1 MERRKRPTVLTQDV
15 DGAIRVTSMLR
26 HMVSI
31 GVATE
36 ESFQIVLE
44 AVCGRGRLR
53 WKNKDAMVVCAAD
66 EVEKIMQELWQRQDG
81 IVSTETCNLA
91 LRAYA
96 ACSTPRGDRRYAQK
110 AQALLETMEENGIEP
125 SIATYSHLVNAWA
138 WQQGNLENGEC
149 AKNAQLNLD
158 HLEKMNP
165 DDATLLQALDW
176 MLEAWSK
183 TRSDDAPPRAEETLN
198 KMIRIKKKNSECP
211 SSLPNSQSYAN
222 AILACAKSR
231 GDNSAEKAQDM
242 LFQLFEKYEGGDLS
256 LEPNIFAI
264 NGVISAWARIGK
276 TERAEEVL
284 WRANEVR
291 KLCQSLV
298 LDVVTYNSIVHGYLR
313 DGQGEEGIQQMLQI
327 VDYMNKNKADQPSI
341 TPDCFTYHCV
351 LRAWK
356 KSYQPD
362 AATHAVEALEKM
374 HHLWEGGDTSTPPKN
389 VYYNMA
395 INKLAKNRRDVDA
408 RKAMSVFRLLQSS
421 KFCAPDIISYTS
433 VIECL
438 SKSKDPSAA
447 EQSLEL
453 FNEVLQLYQEKEDA
467 ELMPNLRTYTMAI
480 LSLTK
485 NPTIENVVQAR
496 DLLSQ
501 LEERFEETGDPSLK
515 PNTYPYNYVLNCAA
529 SCVGNAG
536 EKLKAF
542 HIATQTYNHLRKSE
556 DIEPDSY
563 TYSFWI
569 KGSNSLLPEGE
580 LRRKCITLSFEQCQ
594 RDGLVNSSVLRRL
607 LAGTPQDVVAD
618 LLDLGSTT
626 SPTSY
631 RQLTMEDLPPQWSRN
646 AR

>member
-1 MERRKRPTVLTQDV
+1 MTHSISYIPVEAYVSSLRTRPSVFRTEYRNRSLYPTTSWHLFSAVSPLRESSSLDDEEPNSTPGKIDASSRFHMDMRRVLKSRSGDDDDTKHDESSMITATTRTTTPVLDVYSPMERRKRPTVLTQDV

-264 NGVISAWARIGK
+264 S
-276 TERAEEVL
+276 
-284 WRANEVR
+284 
-291 KLCQSLV
+291 KL
-298 LDVVTYNSIVHGYLR
+298 
-313 DGQGEEGIQQMLQI
+313 
-327 VDYMNKNKADQPSI
+327 
-341 TPDCFTYHCV
+341 
-351 LRAWK
+351 
-356 KSYQPD
+356 
-362 AATHAVEALEKM
+362 
-374 HHLWEGGDTSTPPKN
+374 
-389 VYYNMA
+389 
-395 INKLAKNRRDVDA
+395 
-408 RKAMSVFRLLQSS
+408 
-421 KFCAPDIISYTS
+421 
-433 VIECL
+433 
-438 SKSKDPSAA
+438 
-447 EQSLEL
+447 
-453 FNEVLQLYQEKEDA
+453 
-467 ELMPNLRTYTMAI
+467 
-480 LSLTK
+480 
-485 NPTIENVVQAR
+485 
-496 DLLSQ
+496 
-501 LEERFEETGDPSLK
+501 
-515 PNTYPYNYVLNCAA
+515 
-529 SCVGNAG
+529 
-536 EKLKAF
+536 
-542 HIATQTYNHLRKSE
+542 
-556 DIEPDSY
+556 
-563 TYSFWI
+563 
-569 KGSNSLLPEGE
+569 
-580 LRRKCITLSFEQCQ
+580 
-594 RDGLVNSSVLRRL
+594 
-607 LAGTPQDVVAD
+607 
-618 LLDLGSTT
+618 
-626 SPTSY
+626 
-631 RQLTMEDLPPQWSRN
+631 
-646 AR
+646 